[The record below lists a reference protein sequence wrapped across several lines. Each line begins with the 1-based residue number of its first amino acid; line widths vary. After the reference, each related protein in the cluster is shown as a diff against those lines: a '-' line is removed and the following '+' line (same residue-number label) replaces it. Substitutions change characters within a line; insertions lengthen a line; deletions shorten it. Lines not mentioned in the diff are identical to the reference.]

1 VVKQR
6 VLAVVLC
13 ALGCSG
19 RIGNAHVTGEPGSD
33 VPAQDDAAAGAAGDG
48 DGASGSGASGDGAG
62 AEADE
67 RMALGAIGMRRLSQ
81 AEIRTA
87 LVALLGSDPG
97 ADIELLP
104 IDPRTPFDNDY
115 TTQRAS
121 TALVEGMKAVA
132 DRAAARLLADTVQR
146 DGVVGCVPTGP
157 ADEDCLREFIAAFGR
172 RAFRRPLDPAEIDRF
187 ASVQA
192 AAVEAD
198 DFYVAIGMVVRAML
212 QSPVFLY
219 QVEIGEPVADLPG
232 VRKLDA
238 YEIASRLAF
247 LLWGAP
253 PDDGLLDGARDGQLA
268 SADLVRTMAE
278 RMLADPRARARVDRF
293 HALWLDYESIQ
304 LPAELASRM
313 RAESDALI
321 ERVVFERPGS
331 WLELFRAS
339 ETFVDDMLAGH
350 YGLPLPGSD
359 SPRWIGYGDSGRAG
373 LLSHGSFLA
382 AVPKFGDTSPTQR
395 GKLIRNRLLCQEVPP
410 PPPDVNVDEPP
421 MGATENQCK
430 WDRYAAHRQSGSCK
444 TCHEQMDPIGFGLE
458 NYDEAGAFRAHDD
471 EAPACT
477 IEGRGEIVG
486 VGSFTGPAELGA
498 LLVES
503 GTLDRC
509 LVTQLYRFT
518 VGRKERREDQ
528 AFIEAMTERFRDGG
542 HRYDDLLMAIAASPA
557 FAYRYVE

>member
-1 VVKQR
+1 

-19 RIGNAHVTGEPGSD
+19 RIEPSGAAMMEAPGRD
-33 VPAQDDAAAGAAGDG
+33 VPGQDDAVAGGAGDG
-48 DGASGSGASGDGAG
+48 DGAGGSAGGGDGAS
-62 AEADE
+62 ADE
-67 RMALGAIGMRRLSQ
+67 RMGLGAIGMRRLSQ

-87 LVALLGSDPG
+87 LIALLGSDPG

-104 IDPRTPFDNDY
+104 IDQRTPFDNDY

-132 DRAAARLLADTVQR
+132 DRAAARLVADTVGR
-146 DGVVGCVPTGP
+146 DGVIGCVPSGP
-157 ADEDCLREFIAAFGR
+157 ADEDCLREFIGAFGR
-172 RAFRRPLDPAEIDRF
+172 RAFRRPLEPDEIDRF

-192 AAVEAD
+192 AAIEAN

-253 PDDGLLDGARDGQLA
+253 PDDGLLDAARDGQLA
-268 SADLVRTMAE
+268 SADRIRATAE
-278 RMLADPRARARVDRF
+278 RMLSDARARARVDRF
-293 HALWLDYESIQ
+293 HALWLDYEAIQ
-304 LPAELASRM
+304 LPADLASRM

-331 WLELFRAS
+331 WLELWSAG
-339 ETFVDDMLAGH
+339 ETFIDDTLAAH
-350 YGLPLPGSD
+350 YGLPPPGSA
-359 SPRWIGYGDSGRAG
+359 SPRWVDYGDSGRAG

-421 MGATENQCK
+421 MGATEDQCK

-444 TCHEQMDPIGFGLE
+444 GCHEQMDPIGFGLE

-471 EAPACT
+471 GAPECA

-486 VGSFTGPAELGA
+486 VGSFSGPAELGA

-503 GTLDRC
+503 GTLERC

-518 VGRKERREDQ
+518 VGRQERREDQ
-528 AFIEAMTERFRDGG
+528 AWIETMTDRFRAGG